1 MPNKVSLGY
10 RREIKSLKI
19 TAAKQ
24 RGDVLLG
31 FYVAQWGDLG
41 EGASVKEVPLSMSG
55 VISPLMIGMGVHSVL
70 GDATPGQVVLC
81 CVRKQVEPASKQ
93 HSFISST

>member
-10 RREIKSLKI
+10 HCEIKSLKI

-24 RGDVLLG
+24 KGDGLLS
-31 FYVAQWGDLG
+31 FCVAQWGDLG

-55 VISPLMIGMGVHSVL
+55 VISRLMVGMGVHSVL
-70 GDATPGQVVLC
+70 GGATPGQVILC